1 MKPKGKQIKWVK
13 QIVLYSF
20 VLIFASHF
28 IYQRLVDNEI
38 NCGALGS
45 PESGCPYSFLDHTL
59 GLDTDH
65 DLGEEGEHSDHV
77 CISCPCNLIVSIT
90 WDLYLSH
97 VLVQLHKFY
106 YEPNEIQIPNHIV
119 SHYHFRPPKPIYS

>member
-1 MKPKGKQIKWVK
+1 MKAKGKQIRLVK

-45 PESGCPYSFLDHTL
+45 PESGCPYSFLDHTF
-59 GLDTDH
+59 GMDTDH

-90 WDLYLSH
+90 WDLYLNH
-97 VLVQLHKFY
+97 VLIQLHKFY
-106 YEPNEIQIPNHIV
+106 YEANEIQIPIQL
-119 SHYHFRPPKPIYS
+119 SITFHFRPPKIILS